1 VRDFRNLVRVTME
14 LPATGIALIGDN
26 GQGKTNLLEAVA
38 YLHLLR
44 SVRGAPDVEVARFGS
59 AGFHVRGVAD
69 VDGRRRE
76 AAVGF
81 ERATR
86 RKKVVIDG
94 GEAERLS
101 DGLGAVPSVTFSPV
115 DVELVRGGP
124 GVRRRYL
131 DVVLATTSRQYLAAL
146 QAYRGALDR
155 RNAALRS
162 GAREAAVSA
171 WEPLMADAGAV
182 VWAQRV
188 AWVERWAGELGRV
201 CGAAGEPGTV
211 GVRYV
216 ARAAAEERRES
227 ATSVEGAD
235 REVGDEPATIATL
248 RTILERAFAA
258 GRPGDSRR
266 GMTRAG
272 PHRDD
277 ICLTLDA
284 RLLQTY
290 GSAGQQRTVAIAL
303 RLLEAETLRV
313 HAGGSPVL
321 LFDDPFAEL
330 DESRSRAVLDVL
342 YRGGLVGGGGR
353 GSGECGAQVV
363 LAVPRM
369 ADIPSPLTTLEHWRI
384 SAGVVARAA

>member
-1 VRDFRNLVRVTME
+1 ME
-14 LPATGIALIGDN
+14 LPARGIVLIGDN

-44 SVRGAPDVEVARFGS
+44 SVRGAPDVEVVRFGS
-59 AGFHVRGVAD
+59 AGFHVRGVAH
-69 VDGRRRE
+69 VDARRRE

-86 RKKVVIDG
+86 RKKVVVDG
-94 GEAERLS
+94 GEAARLS

-124 GVRRRYL
+124 GLRRRYL
-131 DVVLATTSRQYLAAL
+131 DVVLATTSRPYLAAL

-182 VWAQRV
+182 VWAERA
-188 AWVERWAGELGRV
+188 AWVSRWGGELGRV
-201 CGAAGEPGTV
+201 CAAAGEPEAV
-211 GVRYV
+211 GVRYS
-216 ARAAAEERRES
+216 ARAAAKERADDAVDLERPDS
-227 ATSVEGAD
+227 DGAD
-235 REVGDEPATIATL
+235 QPATVETL
-248 RTILERAFAA
+248 RPILERAFSS
-258 GRPGDSRR
+258 GRLGDSRR
-266 GMTRAG
+266 GMTLSG

-277 ICLTLDA
+277 ICLTLDG
-284 RLLQTY
+284 RPLQTY

-303 RLLEAETLRV
+303 RLLEAETLRA

-330 DESRSRAVLDVL
+330 DERRSRAVLDVL
-342 YRGGLVGGGGR
+342 HRGGLVQSDTPVADGDRAGG
-353 GSGECGAQVV
+353 GAQVV
-363 LAVPRM
+363 LAVPRT
-369 ADIPSPLTTLEHWRI
+369 ADIPSALTTLERWQI
-384 SAGVVARAA
+384 SAGIVKRAA

>member
-1 VRDFRNLVRVTME
+1 MRDFRNLARATLE
-14 LPATGIALIGDN
+14 LPARGIVLIGDN

-44 SVRGAPDVEVARFGS
+44 SVRGAPDAEVVRFGS

-69 VDGRRRE
+69 LDARRRE

-94 GEAERLS
+94 GEAARLS

-124 GVRRRYL
+124 GLRRRYL
-131 DVVLATTSRQYLAAL
+131 DVVLATTSRPYLAAL

-182 VWAQRV
+182 VWADRA
-188 AWVERWAGELGRV
+188 AWVSRWAGELGRV
-201 CGAAGEPGTV
+201 CTAAGEPGTV
-211 GVRYV
+211 AVRYS
-216 ARAAAEERRES
+216 ARAAAPAPAAAAARERADNPVDLEGPDGD
-227 ATSVEGAD
+227 GAD
-235 REVGDEPATIATL
+235 QLATVETL
-248 RTILERAFAA
+248 RPILERAFSA
-258 GRPGDSRR
+258 GRLGDSRR
-266 GMTRAG
+266 GMTLSG

-277 ICLTLDA
+277 ICLDA
-284 RLLQTY
+284 RRTAAADIRLRR
-290 GSAGQQRTVAIAL
+290 SAAHRCHSSQAA
-303 RLLEAETLRV
+303 
-313 HAGGSPVL
+313 
-321 LFDDPFAEL
+321 
-330 DESRSRAVLDVL
+330 RSRNA
-342 YRGGLVGGGGR
+342 
-353 GSGECGAQVV
+353 
-363 LAVPRM
+363 
-369 ADIPSPLTTLEHWRI
+369 
-384 SAGVVARAA
+384 ARARGRLAGAAIR